1 MYSVNAS
8 SIFVCV
14 CMVVFLLILIVY
26 MKAYAIHSAIMIPQ
40 LLMNRDREL
49 NTFLTLPRLRE
60 G

>member
-1 MYSVNAS
+1 MSHLYLYM
-8 SIFVCV
+8 

-26 MKAYAIHSAIMIPQ
+26 RKANAIHSIYAIMIPQ